1 MEKKI
6 TVQRFKNRQ
15 LIRIIKL
22 RATLISSKNKI
33 TDRQLLYLMMARE
46 LRWNRMLVDEHI
58 NNKRL
63 VMEELK
69 KGVLVTDWE
78 NLGSRTALKQIEIER
93 QEQWDEIFAPLKKN
107 K

>member
-1 MEKKI
+1 MEKKNTI
-6 TVQRFKNRQ
+6 QRFKNRQ

-22 RATLISSKNKI
+22 RATLISSKNEI
-33 TDRQLLYLMMARE
+33 TDRQLLYIMMARE

-93 QEQWDEIFAPLKKN
+93 QEQLDEIFARFKK